1 MKETTWIIDEATGV
15 LTIEGLS
22 ESELAGIASDLLSA
36 PSQVNCAR
44 PVNAPPMVRAR
55 TVAAQDEPTLRVYRI
70 YHGSVVEGPG
80 RRSVVQLQGCV
91 KKCVGCFVEETHP
104 LDGGVSMSVSEVVE
118 LLLDPEGEPRDG
130 VTVLGGEPFMQPD
143 GLAVLLG
150 ELKSRQQHIT
160 LYSGYT
166 LEELRARPEPSVHAA
181 LVLADILID
190 GAFIAAQ
197 SRNAG
202 EWRGSTNQRIIYA
215 PGKSSGEKPSVTNGS
230 HRKGLSVLS

>member
-22 ESELAGIASDLLSA
+22 DRELARIASDLLPA
-36 PSQVNCAR
+36 PAQVNCAR
-44 PVNAPPMVRAR
+44 PVNTPPTVTAR
-55 TVAAQDEPTLRVYRI
+55 SVPAQDEPTLRVHRI

-80 RRSVVQLQGCV
+80 RRSVAQLQGCV

-118 LLLDPEGEPRDG
+118 LLLDPGGNPRDG
-130 VTVLGGEPFMQPD
+130 VTVLGGEPFLQPD
-143 GLAVLLG
+143 GLAVLLR

-166 LEELRARPEPSVHAA
+166 LEELHTRPEPSVNAA
-181 LVLADILID
+181 LMLADILID

-202 EWRGSTNQRIIYA
+202 EWRGSRNQRIIYA
-215 PGKSSGEKPSVTNGS
+215 PDKSPGGKSSATYGS
-230 HRKGLSVLS
+230 HRKSLPVLP

>member
-1 MKETTWIIDEATGV
+1 MKETTWIIDAVTGA

-22 ESELAGIASDLLSA
+22 ERELAGIASDLLSV
-36 PSQVNCAR
+36 PSQVNCAH
-44 PVNAPPMVRAR
+44 PVNAPPSVTAR
-55 TVAAQDEPTLRVYRI
+55 TISSQDEPTLRVYRI

-80 RRSVVQLQGCV
+80 RRSVAQLQGCE
-91 KKCVGCFVEETHP
+91 KKCIGCFVEETHP
-104 LDGGVSMSVSEVVE
+104 LNGGVSMSVSEVVE
-118 LLLDPEGEPRDG
+118 LLLDPVGQPRDG
-130 VTVLGGEPFMQPD
+130 VTILGGEPFMQPD

-150 ELKSRQQHIT
+150 ELKTRHQHIT

-166 LEELRARPEPSVHAA
+166 LEELRARPEPSISTA
-181 LVLADILID
+181 LMLADVLID

-215 PGKSSGEKPSVTNGS
+215 PGKSSGEKPSVTHGS
-230 HRKGLSVLS
+230 HRKGLPVLS